1 MDGDNCISSE
11 HGVAERGEARRG
23 QAGQGAARQGK
34 ARQGKDFITSHID
47 GNTSVRANSSLPC
60 LCDDEHQEPVP
71 GPLLPAF
78 LNPVAGCVLRLA
90 RNSSSLGAVISRHNA
105 EV

>member
-1 MDGDNCISSE
+1 MGGDNCISSE
-11 HGVAERGEARRG
+11 HGVAGHGVAGRGGAGPGGARRG
-23 QAGQGAARQGK
+23 QAW
-34 ARQGKDFITSHID
+34 QGKDFITSRID

>member
-11 HGVAERGEARRG
+11 HGVAGHGVAERGEARRG

-34 ARQGKDFITSHID
+34 DFITSHID
-47 GNTSVRANSSLPC
+47 GNTSVPANSSSPC